1 MLGGVEMAAEE
12 VASERTSENDVR
24 ILGWTIQETISALG
38 GDDSLE
44 TFFEVVLGFFNSKL
58 VKNLEIDLPGNRQI
72 VDTATRTKA

>member
-44 TFFEVVLGFFNSKL
+44 TFFEVVLGFFNSK
-58 VKNLEIDLPGNRQI
+58 
-72 VDTATRTKA
+72 